1 MGGESLA
8 AMGGYL
14 RLEQVRNQLVVSY
27 RRLELLTVLTVT
39 MLARLFLPKKI
50 YIFIALYLN
59 RKLLF

>member
-50 YIFIALYLN
+50 YIFYCT
-59 RKLLF
+59 LFES

>member
-14 RLEQVRNQLVVSY
+14 RLKQVLNQLVVSY

-39 MLARLFLPKKI
+39 MLARLFLPKKN
-50 YIFIALYLN
+50 LY
-59 RKLLF
+59 F